1 MVVCKS
7 IALSEVSTVLN
18 FFICFL
24 TVSTLTRVWD
34 VGFDLVWLIKY
45 YDCSVVSIILC
56 DWLRHSIDLCRA
68 EIPTHLMTNEAGCA
82 FRRLTGLQVRVR
94 TLAVCFDE
102 KSGKQWMPSL
112 ISHGLN

>member
-45 YDCSVVSIILC
+45 YDCSVVSFILC
-56 DWLRHSIDLCRA
+56 DWLRHFIDLRRA
-68 EIPTHLMTNEAGCA
+68 EIPTHLMTNEAGHT
-82 FRRLTGLQVRVR
+82 FR
-94 TLAVCFDE
+94 
-102 KSGKQWMPSL
+102 
-112 ISHGLN
+112 